1 MELLFVGSFAIN
13 QDPFLFKFISEFIKD
28 TSFPYMYVYVL
39 QFNDELTV
47 WVLEQFP
54 RLLNI
59 ENKYF

>member
-39 QFNDELTV
+39 QSMTN
-47 WVLEQFP
+47 EQYECLSSFP
-54 RLLNI
+54 S
-59 ENKYF
+59 Y